1 MDHRAEKV
9 ITLISNNFHRKL
21 TLGALAR
28 TVNLSPS
35 RLRHLFKAETGTTPT
50 QYLHQLRMSRAK
62 LLLETTYLQVKEIRN
77 LVGVGGESRF
87 VQDFKR
93 VYAKTPASYRTSRNG
108 GGSQVIGPEK

>member
-9 ITLISNNFHRKL
+9 ITLMSNNFHRKIN
-21 TLGALAR
+21 LGSLAQ

-35 RLRHLFKAETGTTPT
+35 RLRHMFKTETGMTPT
-50 QYLHQLRMSRAK
+50 QYLHQLRMSQAR
-62 LLLETTYLQVKEIRN
+62 LLLETTCLQVKEIRN

-93 VYAKTPASYRTSRNG
+93 VYGKTPACYRTSRNG
-108 GGSQVIGPEK
+108 GGSQALESEG

>member
-9 ITLISNNFHRKL
+9 ITLMSNNFHRKL

-50 QYLHQLRMSRAK
+50 QYLHQLRMSQAK